1 MNFLNELIARWVGES
16 PTLFKWITRISWL
29 FSAIILIPQYI
40 DAMQNEGIP
49 FPETWE
55 KVILTIVGY
64 ASIGAGIIAKLTL
77 TKAAKE
83 KEGIKD

>member
-1 MNFLNELIARWVGES
+1 MNIVKELIARWVGES

-49 FPETWE
+49 FPESWE
-55 KVILTIVGY
+55 KIITTVVGY
-64 ASIGAGIIAKLTL
+64 VLVASGIIAKLTL
-77 TKAAKE
+77 TNSAKE
-83 KEGIKD
+83 EKGLKD